1 MWRFSFLLATALAE
15 VVFVVETCR
24 HGARAPHDA
33 YAWDQGNWTEGLS
46 ELTPEGMR
54 MHYLNGVEFRSRYS
68 GSLLSESY
76 FSNEIYVRSTD
87 VNRTIMSAQS
97 QLEGLYP
104 YGPALNS
111 SQVAGAVPPLT
122 VQNVSVIQAK
132 LGLAAIQGQSQ
143 PIPIHVVAQQYD
155 TILQGYNPK
164 VCPIFTRIRAE
175 VQSSA
180 DYLGREAAYNSS
192 VKAQAESVFNMT
204 DVDFCDAGLL
214 SDAVLCDM
222 AAGVPVPSGLTPD
235 LLSQLSEIDSY
246 CKSYFLTELGA
257 KLASSEF
264 FKAVITNFDLK
275 ITGSTSLRFALY
287 SAHDVTL
294 SGFLS
299 GLRVFN
305 GVNPP
310 FASTIL
316 FELHEIGALYFV
328 TVIYNDTPMIV
339 PGCDVVQCPYTVFRG
354 ILLAQTVPSFSE
366 ACQSRLFTS

>member
-24 HGARAPHDA
+24 HGARAPLDV
-33 YAWDQGNWTEGLS
+33 YAWDQGDWTQGLG

-68 GSLLSESY
+68 GSLLSENY

-104 YGPALNS
+104 YGPTVNS

-132 LGLAAIQGQSQ
+132 LGLAAIQGQYQ
-143 PIPIHVVAQQYD
+143 PIPIHVVAQEYD
-155 TILQGYNPK
+155 TLLLGYKSN
-164 VCPIFTRIRAE
+164 VCPIFAQISAQ

-180 DYLGREAAYNSS
+180 DYLAREAAYNSGL
-192 VKAQAESVFNMT
+192 KAQVESVFNMT
-204 DVDFCDAGLL
+204 NVDFCDAGWLA
-214 SDAVLCDM
+214 DAVICDI
-222 AAGVPVPSGLTPD
+222 AAGVPAPSGLTPD

-246 CKSYFLTELGA
+246 CNSYFFTELGA

-264 FKAVITNFDLK
+264 FKAVITNFDLR
-275 ITGSTSLRFALY
+275 ITGSTNLRFAFY
-287 SAHDVTL
+287 SAHDTTVA
-294 SGFLS
+294 GFLS
-299 GLRVFN
+299 GLRLFN

-316 FELHEIGALYFV
+316 FELHKIGSIYFV

-354 ILLAQTVPSFSE
+354 ILLAQTVPSFSA
-366 ACQSRLFTS
+366 ACQAKLFS